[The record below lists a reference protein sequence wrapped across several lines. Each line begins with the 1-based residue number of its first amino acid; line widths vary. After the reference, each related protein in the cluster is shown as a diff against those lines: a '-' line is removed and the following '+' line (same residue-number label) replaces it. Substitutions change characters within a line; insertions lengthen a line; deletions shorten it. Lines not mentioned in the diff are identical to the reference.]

1 MSPVWA
7 INCTLGNF
15 SKPVATII
23 LPKSPTFLGNF
34 CKDVKIFHVSTEIIF
49 GQLFIDIWR
58 HFNGHTARET
68 SFSFCEDIFKS
79 LLLYLTCLKR
89 VTTYLIEF
97 KQLLKPGFVVVVK
110 WSVCFPYTPPIRVRI
125 RFKSTILIM
134 YKLLEK
140 NENKLKEAGKCPF

>member
-1 MSPVWA
+1 MLYYICHCVEKRTKINKKRLGLAPPKNQSNGSSSSPFRMSKKQS
-7 INCTLGNF
+7 F
-15 SKPVATII
+15 
-23 LPKSPTFLGNF
+23 
-34 CKDVKIFHVSTEIIF
+34 DVM
-49 GQLFIDIWR
+49 LR
-58 HFNGHTARET
+58 HET
-68 SFSFCEDIFKS
+68 SASAPFNKKIGCFCEDIFKS

-110 WSVCFPYTPPIRVRI
+110 WSVCLLSTPPIRVRI